1 MTPNKERD
9 ITLGLGKKF
18 EEQFHI
24 WAERVMLTA
33 VTAFVTS
40 CFAFMSSQAYNLYH
54 RYREQPLSAKPQRTL
69 CQAETTNLEVSK
81 RQLLSPSGTRGTVK
95 KPNSPSPSINNN
107 DQKSRITSNVLRNIL
122 VDTIKSLTFGFKNF
136 FTFGFT

>member
-9 ITLGLGKKF
+9 TTLGLAKKF
-18 EEQFHI
+18 EEQFLI
-24 WAERVMLTA
+24 RAERVMLTA

-81 RQLLSPSGTRGTVK
+81 RQPLSPSGTRGTVK
-95 KPNSPSPSINNN
+95 SQIRPRP
-107 DQKSRITSNVLRNIL
+107 T
-122 VDTIKSLTFGFKNF
+122 LTTMTKKVE
-136 FTFGFT
+136 